1 MHSKSVVDICCRI
14 MFLMCCLNGS
24 AKMTYKIILVDKEL
38 LVDVVIILHSKMLV
52 TTITP
57 SNLSFLC
64 DLLPVMLQ
72 LEVNLT
78 SMMISLC
85 SREKGANEEYLNL
98 EELY

>member
-1 MHSKSVVDICCRI
+1 
-14 MFLMCCLNGS
+14 
-24 AKMTYKIILVDKEL
+24 
-38 LVDVVIILHSKMLV
+38 
-52 TTITP
+52 
-57 SNLSFLC
+57 
-64 DLLPVMLQ
+64 MLQ